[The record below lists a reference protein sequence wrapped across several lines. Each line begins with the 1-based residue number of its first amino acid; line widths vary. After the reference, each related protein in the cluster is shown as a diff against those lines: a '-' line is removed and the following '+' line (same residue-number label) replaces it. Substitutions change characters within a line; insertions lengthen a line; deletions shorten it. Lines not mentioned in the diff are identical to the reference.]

1 MDLEVQSNLI
11 LIQADASTETG
22 AKTILDTLVKQG
34 GVQHVVALMGGWWQN
49 GSLTKQSLEEF
60 EKEMRDRVTS
70 HFICAKTFLPHM
82 ADIDGATYTITSGSA
97 TCDDWDL
104 PDSSMIIVAGGAVYG
119 VCQAL
124 QSEFREAKCAVNE
137 VRIGLFIQPKLDKDL
152 EKRSFEIRGRE
163 LEIIGNDVIGD
174 FMLNVLLA
182 RARGTIKINTR
193 SDVERET
200 QKLKKNIK
208 K

>member
-1 MDLEVQSNLI
+1 
-11 LIQADASTETG
+11 
-22 AKTILDTLVKQG
+22 
-34 GVQHVVALMGGWWQN
+34 
-49 GSLTKQSLEEF
+49 
-60 EKEMRDRVTS
+60 
-70 HFICAKTFLPHM
+70 
-82 ADIDGATYTITSGSA
+82 
-97 TCDDWDL
+97 
-104 PDSSMIIVAGGAVYG
+104 
-119 VCQAL
+119 
-124 QSEFREAKCAVNE
+124 
-137 VRIGLFIQPKLDKDL
+137 L